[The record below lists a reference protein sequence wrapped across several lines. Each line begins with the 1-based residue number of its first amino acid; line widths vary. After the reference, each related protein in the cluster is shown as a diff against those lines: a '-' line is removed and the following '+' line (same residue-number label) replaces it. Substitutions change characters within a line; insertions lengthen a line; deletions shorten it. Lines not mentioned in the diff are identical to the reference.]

1 MKPII
6 ILDKEYRDWIKEIT
20 ERYRASQIKAS
31 VKVCQEMLRYYWSIG
46 KDLCER
52 IDENKYGTGFYASVS
67 RDLRAELPNAKG
79 LSESNIRYTKRF
91 YELYSNYL
99 KILPQVVENFKS

>member
-20 ERYRASQIKAS
+20 ERYRASQIKAA
-31 VKVCQEMLRYYWSIG
+31 VKVSQELLRYYWSIG
-46 KDLCER
+46 RDLCER

-67 RDLRAELPNAKG
+67 RDLRAGIPNATG
-79 LSESNIRYTKRF
+79 LD
-91 YELYSNYL
+91 
-99 KILPQVVENFKS
+99 